1 MEEIRRTRQ
10 KTVLSDWSHPSLC
23 GEVTEVPFGPDEYN
37 QTGILTSASILT
49 PAFPSLRTV
58 AFGSL

>member
-10 KTVLSDWSHPSLC
+10 KTVLPDWSHPSLC
-23 GEVTEVPFGPDEYN
+23 GEVTEVFFGPDEYN

-49 PAFPSLRTV
+49 PAFPS
-58 AFGSL
+58 